1 MEQSCNNI
9 TRIILPAVRAS
20 ISQSMKKEYG
30 WTQERIAKELG
41 IVQVAV
47 SKYLNK
53 RYSKEVGL
61 LVSKINE
68 DVESKK
74 IAAMMNDGIGKN
86 EITKQIDKFCADIF
100 KNS

>member
-9 TRIILPAVRAS
+9 TKIILPAVRAS
-20 ISQSMKKEYG
+20 ISQSMKNKYG
-30 WTQERIAKELG
+30 WTQEQIAEKLG

-53 RYSKEVGL
+53 KYSKEVGV
-61 LVSKINE
+61 LVNKINE

-74 IAAMMNDGIGKN
+74 IAAMLNEGVNKN
-86 EITKQIDKFCADIF
+86 EITKQIDNLCTKIF
-100 KNS
+100 KTS